1 MEWTI
6 FKSFDNRALAEMM
19 SERFRSNG
27 IPTKIDYGAYNSG
40 VDGVRLYV
48 PQELVH
54 RARWLTS
61 ETALSDEELDYLA
74 TGELPASKKD
84 HAKER

>member
-6 FKSFDNRALAEMM
+6 FKSFDNRALAEMI
-19 SERFRSNG
+19 SERFQLNG
-27 IPTKIDYGAYNSG
+27 IPTKLDYGAYNSG

-48 PQELVH
+48 PQNLVH

-74 TGELPASKKD
+74 TGELSTSN
-84 HAKER
+84 ENGESE